1 MVTPTSAQPD
11 ESDRTA
17 AAASGPGQQIA
28 IIGMACRFPGA
39 DSPEAFWRNL
49 ADGVGSVTRFPPAPV
64 PGTRAD
70 GADQQYTPARGLL
83 TDPGHFDA
91 GYFGYSPREARL
103 ISPQQRLFLE
113 CAAQALEDAGQDPA
127 RSAATFGIYGG
138 GTENSYGQILRERRH
153 ELPGVT
159 DWDILLGTAPDYQV
173 SRVAYKLGF
182 TGPAIT
188 VQAACSTS
196 LVAVHLAVQG
206 LLSGDCDVAL
216 AGAAAVHVPDKE
228 SQYTRGGIIS
238 AQGECRTFDA
248 AADGTVGGDG
258 VGIVVLKRLADAQ
271 ADGDRVLAVL
281 RGTAVNND
289 GAHRVGYT
297 APSVDGQ
304 TAVIREAQLV
314 AQVDAGTIGYVEAH
328 GTATPLGDPIE
339 LAALTQ
345 AFRRDTDR
353 TGYCWIGS
361 VKTNIGHTDAAAGA
375 AGLIKTVLALQHRSI
390 PPSLNYEKPNPQF
403 DFDASPFRVATR
415 LTPWTA
421 GDTPRRAAVSAFG
434 IGGTNTHVILEEAP
448 PRPAPSPAAPHQ
460 LLVLSAKTP
469 QALTDMAG
477 RLADRLRD
485 APPGDLADV
494 AWTLQTGR
502 REHEHRAYAVVRDAD
517 EAVRA
522 LTDPAARQLVTSAGK
537 RSEHHE
543 AAFLFTGATGRTPA
557 RSLYDAEPAY
567 RTAVDTCFA
576 AAGLTDAVHDL
587 LDGRSAAVGDDAL
600 VAAFAHEYALAMTW
614 IQWGV
619 RPASVLATGTGVT
632 VAAAVTKVM
641 PVADAV
647 RLTVEHARGRGPS
660 ADASRHTAGAGDAEA
675 VREYAELFRE
685 AAPRLPRVP
694 LLSAALG
701 RRLTPQEAADP
712 LNWARAALQPDQ
724 DLLGQ
729 ALSVLLA
736 DPQLVLLD
744 VSADRALLA
753 AARTRPEH
761 TPDRLLLPE
770 PPGQDTGLPADD
782 LAAALGT
789 LGRLWSAGFPVRW
802 RHVHGGAARA
812 LLSLPTYP
820 FQRERFIVDPVAKT
834 DRQRGESPDESPSP
848 RPIEQQDEERGEV
861 LPTVLRL
868 YAEILGFP
876 EVGPSDDFFDL
887 GGDSLIASRLTER
900 IREVYPVD
908 IDVLSVFEA
917 PAPVELAAVIEELLA
932 R

>member
-1 MVTPTSAQPD
+1 MVTPTSARPD
-11 ESDRTA
+11 ESDRTE
-17 AAASGPGQQIA
+17 AAASGTGQQIA
-28 IIGMACRFPGA
+28 IIGMACRYPGA

-49 ADGVGSVTRFPPAPV
+49 ADGVGSVTRFPAVPV

-70 GADQQYTPARGLL
+70 GAVQQYTPARGLL

-127 RSAATFGIYGG
+127 RSTATFGIYGG
-138 GTENSYGQILRERRH
+138 GTDNGYGQILRERRH

-188 VQAACSTS
+188 VQTACSTS
-196 LVAVHLAVQG
+196 LVAVHMAVQG

-228 SQYTRGGIIS
+228 SQYTPGGIIS
-238 AQGECRTFDA
+238 ARGECRTFDA

-297 APSVDGQ
+297 APSIEGQ

-328 GTATPLGDPIE
+328 GTATPVGDPIE
-339 LAALTQ
+339 LSALTE

-403 DFDASPFRVATR
+403 DFDASPFRVVTR

-460 LLVLSAKTP
+460 LLVLSAKTSP
-469 QALTDMAG
+469 ALTDMAG
-477 RLADRLRD
+477 RLATRLRD

-517 EAVRA
+517 DAVRA
-522 LTDPAARQLVTSAGK
+522 LTEPAAGQLVTSASK
-537 RSEHHE
+537 ASEHRE
-543 AAFLFTGATGRTPA
+543 AAFLFTGATGRTLS
-557 RSLYDAEPAY
+557 RSLYDAGAAY
-567 RTAVDTCFA
+567 RTAVDACFA
-576 AAGLTDAVHDL
+576 AAGLTDDVHAL
-587 LDGRSAAVGDDAL
+587 LDGRAATGDSAL

-614 IQWGV
+614 IRWGI
-619 RPASVLATGTGVT
+619 RPASVLATGTGVA
-632 VAAAVTKVM
+632 VAAAVTKVLQ
-641 PVADAV
+641 VADAV
-647 RLTVEHARGRGPS
+647 RLTVEHARRSGPS
-660 ADASRHTAGAGDAEA
+660 AGASQHSGGAGDEVL
-675 VREYAELFRE
+675 VRDYAELFRE
-685 AAPRLPRVP
+685 AAPGEPRVP
-694 LLSAALG
+694 LVFAALG

-712 LNWARAALQPDQ
+712 LNWARAALQPDP
-724 DLLGQ
+724 DLLGR
-729 ALSVLLA
+729 ALSALLA
-736 DPQLVLLD
+736 DPRLVLLD
-744 VSADRALLA
+744 MSADRSLLA

-761 TPDRLLLPE
+761 TPSHLLLPE
-770 PPGQDTGLPADD
+770 PHGPDADLPADD
-782 LAAALGT
+782 FAAALGT

-802 RHVHGGAARA
+802 RHVHGGAPRV
-812 LLSLPTYP
+812 LLPLPTYP
-820 FQRERFIVDPVAKT
+820 FARDRFIVDPVAQA
-834 DRQRGESPDESPSP
+834 DR
-848 RPIEQQDEERGEV
+848 QQDENPGEPRPHQPVDQPGGGRGKI

-876 EVGPSDDFFDL
+876 EVGPSDDFFEL
-887 GGDSLIASRLTER
+887 GGDSLIAARLTER

-917 PAPVELAAVIEELLA
+917 PAPAELAAVIEELLA